1 MGLCSLTH
9 QIDALNILHELRAH
23 ATASNADGEGQCS
36 GALSAGKVAVRPGDV
51 MKEPRRMKT
60 IAERA
65 RESCLTR
72 LLEILTQLISVE
84 EDFIKEV
91 SYEKSLL
98 KRKVIC
104 FFVCFSAVIYSVHS
118 CCQMINVMSVS
129 GNPCWI
135 SHLFWSDST
144 LLNYNTVD

>member
-23 ATASNADGEGQCS
+23 ATASNADADGEGQCS
-36 GALSAGKVAVRPGDV
+36 GALAAGKVAVRPGDV

-65 RESCLTR
+65 RESCFTR

-98 KRKVIC
+98 KRKVRC
-104 FFVCFSAVIYSVHS
+104 FCVSAVV
-118 CCQMINVMSVS
+118 
-129 GNPCWI
+129 
-135 SHLFWSDST
+135 
-144 LLNYNTVD
+144 